1 MDRLISL
8 EPSNVVAIRLEQGQK
23 CYGRLTL
30 RNVMYTM
37 PVAFQLQPMNKA
49 GIISPLTTVTVEI
62 TYDFPP
68 SSSLLGSLTI
78 RFCYIAWW
86 FLPGATLKI
95 RHQPMMPID
104 WFTTR
109 KKQVFVDSGIKDLR
123 SCLWAR

>member
-1 MDRLISL
+1 MWLQYD
-8 EPSNVVAIRLEQGQK
+8 SNKVK
-23 CYGRLTL
+23 GRLTL

-68 SSSLLGSLTI
+68 SSSLPGSLTI

-86 FLPGATLKI
+86 FLPGATLKT
-95 RHQPMMPID
+95 RHQPMI
-104 WFTTR
+104 R
-109 KKQVFVDSGIKDLR
+109 CLLIGLLQERSKCLLIVVLR